1 VSDVEAPEGWERNGD
16 SIVKTYEFATF
27 DAAMQFMASA
37 VAPIN
42 ELNHHP
48 TWSNTYNK
56 VRVELSSHDAG
67 TVTDRDV
74 RLAGLLDETYA
85 EVQTN

>member
-1 VSDVEAPEGWERNGD
+1 MTDVATPEGWERDGD

-37 VAPIN
+37 VAPIT

-74 RLAGLLDETYA
+74 RLARFLDEIYA
-85 EVQTN
+85 T

>member
-1 VSDVEAPEGWERNGD
+1 MTDVETPEGWERDGD
-16 SIVKTYEFATF
+16 SMVKTYEFPTF
-27 DAAMQFMASA
+27 DAAIQFMTSA

-42 ELNHHP
+42 EMNHHP
-48 TWSNTYNK
+48 TWSNTYDK

-74 RLAGLLDETYA
+74 RLAAVLDQLA
-85 EVQTN
+85 KS